1 MTPDLTALAVETHT
15 QNVAAG
21 WWDDW
26 TVKTDR
32 HETAMMLV
40 VSEIAEAMEGDR
52 KDLMDDHLPE
62 FKAFDVELAD
72 AMIRLLDLA
81 GAYEM
86 FLDNVPKQVDIEKR
100 RWKNIIP
107 WSNLKVPEQLYRIVQ
122 KMSAIRDEPHQNV
135 FQGIVSIMTVA
146 ELNRVDL
153 WKLVELKRAY
163 NRKRAD
169 HKRENR
175 AANGGKS
182 Y

>member
-1 MTPDLTALAVETHT
+1 MFNLTALANEIHT
-15 QNVAAG
+15 QNVAVG

-26 TVKTDR
+26 EVKTDR

-86 FLDNVPKQVDIEKR
+86 VNVEDYVSQSFHSELSHWINRTNAERLWHLVTISAVIAAKEVQVI
-100 RWKNIIP
+100 N
-107 WSNLKVPEQLYRIVQ
+107 
-122 KMSAIRDEPHQNV
+122 AIS
-135 FQGIVSIMTVA
+135 GIVAIS
-146 ELNRVDL
+146 ELNDVDL

-163 NRKRAD
+163 NKERAD
-169 HKRENR
+169 HKREHR
-175 AANGGKS
+175 SAAGGKS

>member
-1 MTPDLTALAVETHT
+1 MFNLTALANEIHT
-15 QNVAAG
+15 QNVAVG

-26 TVKTDR
+26 EVKTDR
-32 HETAMMLV
+32 HENAMMLV

-81 GAYEM
+81 GAYEIAT
-86 FLDNVPKQVDIEKR
+86 LDDDRKHRVKHAANFFHGRTVVEQLFFVVKQVCYGGMKQAVKSGVYCIE
-100 RWKNIIP
+100 
-107 WSNLKVPEQLYRIVQ
+107 
-122 KMSAIRDEPHQNV
+122 A
-135 FQGIVSIMTVA
+135 VA
-146 ELNRVDL
+146 MNNNVDL

-163 NRKRAD
+163 NKERAD

-175 AANGGKS
+175 SAAGGKS